1 MNAIKRRLLVFF
13 VMLSLMVAM
22 PIILFPLNATVEDA
36 QYRLAVELYEEGMY
50 EDSLVEF
57 DRLIEEMH
65 TQKYAEAVYFYRGNI
80 YMALERFEA
89 AREQLQ
95 YLIDT
100 FAEGPYLH
108 QSLYLLGRS
117 EYLLENYEQ
126 AVLLF
131 DIYVSRYPSL
141 DYADNCLYWKAESFL
156 ALGNRGEA
164 RQALEEVLERYPHG
178 NKADAARLKLAL
190 MDIEDEI
197 ASQETAPS
205 EIEIER
211 EPESG
216 EWEELER
223 QYRSDI
229 QRLNEQIQQQ
239 RIEIDELQRM
249 GEVTDEEVSEQ
260 LEQRMKALIAW
271 ENILKIKEESLNQ
284 KELQLDQEFERIQR
298 LSEGFERFD
307 DE

>member
-1 MNAIKRRLLVFF
+1 MGSMKRRLLVFF
-13 VMLSLMVAM
+13 VMLALMVAM

-36 QYRLAVELYEEGMY
+36 QFRLAVELYEEGMY

-57 DRLIEEMH
+57 DRLMDEMR
-65 TQKYAEAVYFYRGNI
+65 TTKYAEAGYFYRGNI

-95 YLIDT
+95 GLKDT
-100 FAEGPYLH
+100 FPEGPYLH

-117 EYLLENYEQ
+117 EYLLENYEK
-126 AVLLF
+126 AVSLF
-131 DIYVSRYPSL
+131 DTYVSRYPSL
-141 DYADNCLYWKAESFL
+141 DYADNSLYWKAESFL
-156 ALGNRGEA
+156 ALGNREEA
-164 RQALEEVLERYPHG
+164 RQALEEVLERYPRG
-178 NKADAARLKLAL
+178 TKADAARFKLEL
-190 MDIEDEI
+190 MDIEDKI

-205 EIEIER
+205 GIENER

-216 EWEELER
+216 EWQALER
-223 QYRSDI
+223 QYQSDI
-229 QRLNEQIQQQ
+229 QGLNEQIQQL
-239 RIEIDELQRM
+239 RIEIDELQKM
-249 GEVTDEEVSEQ
+249 GEVTDEEGSAQ
-260 LEQRMKALIAW
+260 LEERMKALIAW

-307 DE
+307 DK